1 MFINGEPISKYGGI
15 LLGTPRVSNA
25 EYIPEY
31 VYTRARSTL
40 RHLTYDIGLKSLQ
53 CNIAFLGDS
62 VFEIQQKRSIL
73 RAALVGELQI
83 SFSKDRFLYQAE
95 YIGDAELESQYE
107 SAAVSMFNF
116 KCVQMLPLETIAT
129 NNKKVHCQSTMP
141 QTDCKLTAMATA
153 NTSNFVLGTVT
164 FSSVS
169 ANDVLVVDGINGL
182 ITKNG
187 NPETA
192 NFIRL
197 PYLVPGENTITS
209 TVSNLTVEYY
219 PTFI

>member
-15 LLGTPRVSNA
+15 LFGTPRVSNA

-31 VYTRARSTL
+31 VYTRTRSTL

-62 VFEIQQKRSIL
+62 IFEIQQKRSML
-73 RAALVGELQI
+73 RAALVGEIQL

-95 YIGDAELESQYE
+95 YIGDAELESEYE
-107 SAAVSMFNF
+107 SAAVSRFNF
-116 KCVQMLPLETIAT
+116 KCVQMLPLETIT
-129 NNKKVHCQSTMP
+129 TTNKKVYCQSTVP
-141 QTDCKLTAMATA
+141 KTDCKLTATATTNA
-153 NTSNFVLGTVT
+153 SNFVLGTVI
-164 FSSVS
+164 FSGIS

-182 ITKNG
+182 ITRNG

-209 TVSNLTVEYY
+209 TVNDLTVEYY